1 MRMEWQSWAGDPNEG
16 GRGWLCFH
24 ICPELRISAKF
35 SLCKQ
40 SRRKN
45 NPGCFPERT
54 PPEVEYNPTSM
65 KNTKQFTNGSVPVW
79 VSTQEATSRGFP
91 HVLVLILW
99 TGQSQGLL
107 LFPPIIG
114 PILPRTEDSTIETRR
129 QWFLMLFQATLLRS
143 TNNPPIRYRVPTPYP
158 TWTRKLAS

>member
-1 MRMEWQSWAGDPNEG
+1 MCILVPITMRMEWQSWAGDPNEG

-91 HVLVLILW
+91 HVLASNSLDGAKPRASSLPPDYW
-99 TGQSQGLL
+99 PNFTENRGQH
-107 LFPPIIG
+107 
-114 PILPRTEDSTIETRR
+114 
-129 QWFLMLFQATLLRS
+129 
-143 TNNPPIRYRVPTPYP
+143 YRNSPTMIPDAFSGNS
-158 TWTRKLAS
+158 AS